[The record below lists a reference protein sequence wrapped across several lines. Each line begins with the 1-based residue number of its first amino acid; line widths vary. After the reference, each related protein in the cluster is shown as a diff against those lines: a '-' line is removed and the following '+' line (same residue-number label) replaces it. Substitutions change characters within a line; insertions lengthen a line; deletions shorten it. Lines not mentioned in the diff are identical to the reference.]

1 MRTLLKVVMDTT
13 AANQAFADGTLPQ
26 IINSVVET
34 IKPEATYFTVSNGKR
49 TGYFFFDMTNSS
61 QMPQI
66 GEILFTKLN
75 AEIELTPVM
84 NQDELKQGL
93 QKAMGSLKR

>member
-1 MRTLLKVVMDTT
+1 MRTLLKCVIDTQAGNT
-13 AANQAFADGTLPQ
+13 AFSDGTLPQ
-26 IINSVVET
+26 LINSVVEI

-49 TGYFFFDMTNSS
+49 TAYFFFDMTDSS

-66 GEILFTKLN
+66 GEILFSKLN

-84 NQDELKQGL
+84 NQDDLKQGL
-93 QKAMGSLKR
+93 QKAMGSHKR